1 MKWTENQLQ
10 AINESG
16 SNIIVSAGAGSGK
29 TAVLSERVLRIL
41 NDGVD
46 IRNILILTFTNEA
59 AGEMKERI
67 RKKIKKNNLTNQL
80 INLDQASITTFDAYA
95 LSLVKKYHYKLNID
109 SNIKIIDSSII
120 TLEKER
126 ILDEIFSEYY
136 EDKNELFLKLIRD
149 FTNRDDDTIKEAILS
164 ISSTLDLKYN
174 KEEYID
180 NYLKDFYNK
189 ENIESL
195 FNEYFMY
202 LKNLCNKIEDDVYI
216 LSNSLEEKDALKL
229 SVFKNIFNPNNYD
242 DVYNNIDITMPR
254 FSLLDD
260 DLKKTKDDLKETLNE
275 LKDLASLSKEE
286 LINNLYSTKDYIE
299 IILNIIKELD
309 EKIFLYKKDKS
320 AFEFNDIA
328 KLAIKI
334 VSENNEIKEEL
345 KNKYVE
351 IMIDEYQDTSD
362 LQEAFI
368 SLIENNNLY
377 MVGDIKQSI
386 YRFRNANPDIF
397 KNKYENYKNNNNGKK
412 IDLLKNF
419 RSRSEV
425 LNNINEIFNLIM
437 SMEVGS
443 VDYKDNHEMIFGN
456 MVYTNNFINNYD
468 YNMKLLKYK
477 NEDKIYT
484 NSEIEAFI
492 IANDIKNK
500 IENKHQVYDIDCN
513 ALRNAIYSDFCIIL
527 DRNTDMGIY
536 KKIFEYLHIPLVI
549 YKDENLVASQDI
561 LIIKNILNLILTIK
575 DKDDFNLVR
584 YYYTSIARSF
594 LFNLSDEE
602 IFKTLKDNKIYNSII
617 YEKCYKLSL
626 NISLKTPSIILEE
639 ILDEFNFYE
648 NLINIGNIKEAKIR
662 LEYLMNLSDEI
673 SNLGLNIKEFA
684 SFLNEI
690 ISKKKEI
697 RYKEGT
703 EKGNSV
709 KIMNIHKSK
718 GLEFPICYF
727 AGLYKKFNIRDIN
740 SRFLFD
746 NNYGILSPYF
756 KEGIGTTFL
765 KTLIKNKYYDS
776 EISEKVRL
784 FYVALTR
791 AKEEII
797 MVLPEFKSEEK
808 RTKPLDYLRASNC
821 SSFYDFLNT
830 ISINLKKY
838 SRLINLNDLDIT
850 HDYDKST
857 NNKDIIKTNRKLILK
872 ENKIES
878 IKIENKHASKT
889 VYELLKIK
897 DQEKMDYGTNIHEM
911 LEESNLKVESDNP
924 IIKNLQENFD
934 FKKAIIYQELEFIY
948 EFENKEYHGI
958 IDLMLEYEKEIK
970 IIDYKLK
977 NIDDEE
983 YINQLKVYYNYI
995 KSIKNKSIKVYL
1007 YSIIDNKIKELDV
1020 NI

>member
-216 LSNSLEEKDALKL
+216 LSNNLEEKDALKL

-397 KNKYENYKNNNNGKK
+397 KNKYENYKNNINGQK

-477 NEDKIYT
+477 NEDKVYT
-484 NSEIEAFI
+484 NPEIEAFI
-492 IANDIKNK
+492 IANDIKSK
-500 IENKHQVYDIDCN
+500 IEANYQVYDVDCDS
-513 ALRNAIYSDFCIIL
+513 LRNVTYSDFCIIL

-536 KKIFEYLHIPLVI
+536 KKVFEYLHIPLVI

-602 IFKTLKDNKIYNSII
+602 IFKTLESNKIYNSNI

-746 NNYGILSPYF
+746 NNYGILTPYF

-878 IKIENKHASKT
+878 IKIENRHASKT

-897 DQEKMDYGTNIHEM
+897 DQEKMDYGTNIHEI
-911 LEESNLKVESDNP
+911 LEESNLKEESDNS
-924 IIKNLQENFD
+924 IIKNLQESFD
-934 FKKAIIYQELEFIY
+934 FKNAIIYQELEFIY

-958 IDLMLEYEKEIK
+958 IDLMLEYDKEIK

-983 YINQLKVYYNYI
+983 YINQLKVYFNYI
-995 KSIKNKSIKVYL
+995 KSIKDKNIKVYL
-1007 YSIIDNKIKELDV
+1007 YSILDNKIKEINV